1 MIHCAKKFNLKGG
14 KYEIHGMQDSH
25 CKHTTH
31 NEQCIL
37 QGTHDALFFLN
48 FPSCL
53 ARCWIIMCKTY
64 TLLHIFLSILPVV
77 LRMLILNNLV
87 HHIFHPQTEQ
97 TTNSGSHYHN
107 SKYAHSLMTFHS
119 SNYTRKFYCNSF
131 KKQAFALQFE
141 SVFH

>member
-1 MIHCAKKFNLKGG
+1 MKLMECRIVIASTL
-14 KYEIHGMQDSH
+14 
-25 CKHTTH
+25 HTMS
-31 NEQCIL
+31 NVYYKV
-37 QGTHDALFFLN
+37 HDALFILN

-87 HHIFHPQTEQ
+87 DHIILFHPQTAQ

-107 SKYAHSLMTFHS
+107 SNYAHSLMTFHS
-119 SNYTRKFYCNSF
+119 SNYTWKFYCNLF